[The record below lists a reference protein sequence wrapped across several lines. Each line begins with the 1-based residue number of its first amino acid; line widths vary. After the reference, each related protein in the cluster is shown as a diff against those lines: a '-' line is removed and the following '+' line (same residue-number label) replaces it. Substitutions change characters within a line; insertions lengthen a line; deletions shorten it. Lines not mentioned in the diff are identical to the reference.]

1 MTVPGDTGGI
11 AQALARI
18 AERKRELDRLD
29 DEYLALIL
37 RAEEALRALGIG
49 LRCSTLMWSEPVAGA
64 SVEEA
69 QFLAFDKIAG
79 VWRLAIEHG
88 VSTGDPEDW
97 TLTPLA
103 SADRDTRFSAVAD
116 GHLEKLI
123 LAALAAQDA
132 AIERRSS
139 ALAPSQARVAMIEAA
154 RPVRSP
160 KGSKP

>member
-1 MTVPGDTGGI
+1 MALPGDTGGI
-11 AQALARI
+11 AEALALI
-18 AERKRELDRLD
+18 TERKRELDRLD
-29 DEYLALIL
+29 DEYLALIA
-37 RAEEALRALGIG
+37 RAEDALRALGIG
-49 LRCSTLMWSEPVAGA
+49 LRFSTLMWSGPVEGA

-103 SADRDTRFSAVAD
+103 SADRDTRFIAVAD

-123 LAALAAQDA
+123 HAALVAQDA
-132 AIERRSS
+132 AIARR
-139 ALAPSQARVAMIEAA
+139 AAGLAPSQARIATLEAA
-154 RPVRSP
+154 RPARTQ